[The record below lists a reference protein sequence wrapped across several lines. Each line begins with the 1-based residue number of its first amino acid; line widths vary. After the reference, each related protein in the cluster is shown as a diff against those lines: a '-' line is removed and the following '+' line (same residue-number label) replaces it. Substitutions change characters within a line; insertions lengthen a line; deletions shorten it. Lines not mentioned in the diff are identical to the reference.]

1 MDKNNPKRP
10 TQADVARLAGVSQ
23 AMVSYVL
30 TNNTTVSIPD
40 ETRLRIQEAVRALGY
55 IPNSTAR
62 NLRINRTY
70 TVASI
75 IPDIT
80 NPFYPEF
87 ERGIQDVTEQHGYDL
102 IMYNTDGD
110 AAKEA
115 KALHTVQQARA
126 DGIIGVFFHM
136 TAKDLFP
143 LLKMN
148 IPVVRLEAGPKATG
162 SYPLDNLYA
171 DNIAAAKSAV
181 SYLIGRGH
189 VRIGMLTGS
198 GGPAEARLLGYRQAL
213 IERGLPVDEALIC
226 SCPFTEEGGHAATQT
241 LLSLPSPPSAIFAAN
256 DVIALGALIAARE
269 ANIRVPEGLAIMG
282 FDDISMGRLVIPPL
296 TTVAIHKVR
305 MGRRAAEMLLER
317 LQNPDPMSGRCEE
330 IPFDLIIRASA

>member
-1 MDKNNPKRP
+1 MDKNRRKRP

-62 NLRINRTY
+62 SLRTDRTY
-70 TVASI
+70 TIASI

-80 NPFYPEF
+80 NPFYPDF
-87 ERGIQDVTEQHGYDL
+87 ERGIQDVAEQHGYDL

-110 AAKEA
+110 PVKEA
-115 KALHTVQQARA
+115 NALRTVQQARA
-126 DGIIGVFFHM
+126 DGIIGVFFHLN
-136 TAKDLFP
+136 AKDLFP
-143 LLKMN
+143 LLEMN
-148 IPVVRLEAGPKATG
+148 IPVVRLEAGPKNTG
-162 SYPLDNLYA
+162 LYPLDNIYS
-171 DNIAAAKSAV
+171 DNVAAAESAV

-213 IERGLPVDEALIC
+213 TERGLPVDEALLC
-226 SCPFTEEGGHAATQT
+226 ACPFTEEGGHAATQT
-241 LLSLPSPPSAIFAAN
+241 LLAQPSPPSAIFAAN
-256 DVIALGALIAARE
+256 DLIALGALIAARE
-269 ANIRVPEGLAIMG
+269 AGIRVPEGLAIVG

-296 TTVAIHKVR
+296 TTVAIHQDL

-317 LQNPDPMSGRCEE
+317 LQSGDPMPGRNEE
-330 IPFDLIIRASA
+330 IPFNLIVRASA